1 MLSSSYG
8 DLLHL
13 IYIRCPYSLLNRGAD
28 TNLNNIEIICVDL
41 LTPPFLLALHNEAFL
56 CWGCGGNHSAC
67 PSFPTW
73 DIFCQKYLLNLLI
86 FQIYVTF
93 LCWIFFPS
101 FPIWDI
107 LCNFFLLF
115 SNSNQ
120 TFLIISL
127 FSDYFL
133 QLPFITFSGHL
144 GWRASSYLV
153 TLFVPASRWMHSIA
167 LE

>member
-28 TNLNNIEIICVDL
+28 TNLNNTEIICVDL

-56 CWGCGGNHSAC
+56 CLGCGGNHSAC
-67 PSFPTW
+67 PSFPTL
-73 DIFCQKYLLNLLI
+73 DIFCQIFQYFNYLLL
-86 FQIYVTF
+86 FFVKY
-93 LCWIFFPS
+93 FFPS
-101 FPIWDI
+101 SPPKI
-107 LCNFFLLF
+107 F
-115 SNSNQ
+115 SVKYSE
-120 TFLIISL
+120 
-127 FSDYFL
+127 YFL
-133 QLPFITFSGHL
+133 TAVWHPWLSQFLMITFSGHL